1 LVLKVIAH
9 ELHLLFMVSSFLGT
23 LVDRWRTLVD
33 CVQIKLGFVILW
45 IRVKF

>member
-9 ELHLLFMVSSFLGT
+9 ELHLLFMASFLGT
-23 LVDRWRTLVD
+23 LVDRGRTLVD